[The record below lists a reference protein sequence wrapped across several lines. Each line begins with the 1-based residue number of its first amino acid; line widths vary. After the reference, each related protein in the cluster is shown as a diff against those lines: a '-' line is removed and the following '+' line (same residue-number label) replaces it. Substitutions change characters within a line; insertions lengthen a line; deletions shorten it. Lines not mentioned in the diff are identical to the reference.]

1 MVWVPV
7 LRGRPVETAAQYE
20 ADTFSDPRTV
30 EYVDVEGTLSKAYS
44 IVLSFPPSIP
54 AWDVY
59 FVFGPEAQWP
69 EGQGSKPPAPSYWMH
84 QLGRVAP
91 PEWRFDPEKLNFY
104 VGGMLLKM
112 GK

>member
-20 ADTFSDPRTV
+20 ADTVSDPRAL
-30 EYVDVEGTLSKAYS
+30 EYVDVKGTLSQAYS
-44 IVLSFPPSIP
+44 SVLGFPPSIP

-59 FVFGPEAQWP
+59 FVFGPDALWP
-69 EGQGSKPPAPSYWMH
+69 AGQGSKPPAPNYWMH

-91 PEWRFDPEKLNFY
+91 PEWRLDPEKLNFY
-104 VGGMLLKM
+104 VGGMLLKT